1 MSENSFIKTK
11 ENSEL
16 SCSDMHKPEGARKNI
31 KGYLIPPS
39 SFEVTKIFVFNNHHI
54 IKSIQQNTVSAK
66 KDFTLQLK
74 KYGPSSQTSSSSLS
88 FYKSP
93 STWKSTIPLC
103 FDFLPPFTRLLL
115 VFFIHHQRNKNKNK
129 KQCFFSHKKK
139 KWETHK
145 VTLKTDIL

>member
-11 ENSEL
+11 ENSDYHAVTCINQKEQ
-16 SCSDMHKPEGARKNI
+16 GKNI

-74 KYGPSSQTSSSSLS
+74 KYGPCWQTSSSSLS
-88 FYKSP
+88 FYK
-93 STWKSTIPLC
+93 KSKYLEIHN
-103 FDFLPPFTRLLL
+103 PPALWF
-115 VFFIHHQRNKNKNK
+115 
-129 KQCFFSHKKK
+129 FFS
-139 KWETHK
+139 
-145 VTLKTDIL
+145 LSLDSF

>member
-11 ENSEL
+11 ENSDYHAVTCINQKEQ
-16 SCSDMHKPEGARKNI
+16 GKNI

-74 KYGPSSQTSSSSLS
+74 KYGPSWQTSPSSLS
-88 FYKSP
+88 YK
-93 STWKSTIPLC
+93 KSKYLEIHN
-103 FDFLPPFTRLLL
+103 PPAL
-115 VFFIHHQRNKNKNK
+115 
-129 KQCFFSHKKK
+129 
-139 KWETHK
+139 
-145 VTLKTDIL
+145 

>member
-11 ENSEL
+11 ENSDYHAVTCINQKEQ
-16 SCSDMHKPEGARKNI
+16 GKNI

-74 KYGPSSQTSSSSLS
+74 KYGPSWQTSSSSLS
-88 FYKSP
+88 FYK
-93 STWKSTIPLC
+93 KSKYLEIHN
-103 FDFLPPFTRLLL
+103 PPALWF
-115 VFFIHHQRNKNKNK
+115 
-129 KQCFFSHKKK
+129 FFS
-139 KWETHK
+139 
-145 VTLKTDIL
+145 LSLDSF

>member
-11 ENSEL
+11 ENSDYHAVTCINQKEQ
-16 SCSDMHKPEGARKNI
+16 GKNI

-74 KYGPSSQTSSSSLS
+74 KYGPSWQTSSSSLS
-88 FYKSP
+88 FYKKVQVPGNSQSP
-93 STWKSTIPLC
+93 CSFIFS
-103 FDFLPPFTRLLL
+103 PFTRLFL
-115 VFFIHHQRNKNKNK
+115 VLFIHHQRKQKTNPKNKQTNKNPR
-129 KQCFFSHKKK
+129 CFFFLKKK
-139 KWETHK
+139 KK
-145 VTLKTDIL
+145 VGNA